1 MSFKT
6 EQEAFWAGTF
16 GDEYIARNQSQEY
29 LAANLNFFSKAL
41 KQTGKPDSIIEF
53 GANIGMN
60 LRAIK
65 LLFPSIVAAGIE
77 LNHTA
82 AAQLSALLGEDHVYN
97 GSIFDYSSQE
107 KYEIA
112 LIKGVLIHINPEMLP
127 LVYQKLYDA
136 SSKYL
141 LICEYY
147 NPSPV
152 TVTYRGHND
161 RLFKRDFAGELL
173 DTFPDLRL
181 VDYGFAYKR
190 DTSFPQDDITWF
202 LLEKQGASSMEG

>member
-1 MSFKT
+1 
-6 EQEAFWAGTF
+6 
-16 GDEYIARNQSQEY
+16 
-29 LAANLNFFSKAL
+29 
-41 KQTGKPDSIIEF
+41 
-53 GANIGMN
+53 
-60 LRAIK
+60 
-65 LLFPSIVAAGIE
+65 
-77 LNHTA
+77 
-82 AAQLSALLGEDHVYN
+82 
-97 GSIFDYSSQE
+97 
-107 KYEIA
+107 
-112 LIKGVLIHINPEMLP
+112 

>member
-65 LLFPSIVAAGIE
+65 LLFPSIVASGIE

-82 AAQLSALLGEDHVYN
+82 AAQLSALLGADQVYN

>member
-82 AAQLSALLGEDHVYN
+82 AAQLSALLGADHVYN